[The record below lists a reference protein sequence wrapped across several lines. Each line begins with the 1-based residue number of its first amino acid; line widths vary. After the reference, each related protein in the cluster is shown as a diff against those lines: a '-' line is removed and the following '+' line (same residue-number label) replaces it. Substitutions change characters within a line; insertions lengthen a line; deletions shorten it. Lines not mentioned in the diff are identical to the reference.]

1 MKIAIVGLGVIGK
14 LHYSALRSL
23 GENITALCDVDSCA
37 MAEYEGVRKY
47 TDYKTML
54 DKEDIDAVHICT
66 PHYLHADMIIEALG
80 RGVNVL
86 SEKPLCIRE
95 EDIGRI
101 LEAEKNSTA
110 RLGVCF
116 QNRYNKSYRYVKE
129 YLKDKKVITAFANVV
144 WRRDKAYYGS
154 AEWRGKWDTEGGGT
168 LINQAIHTL
177 DFTAWVLG
185 MPSEVTAMT
194 ANLTLQDAI
203 EVEDT
208 AFAIF
213 SGDSDFSFASTN
225 GQNSD
230 FAPEVL
236 FKLEDGNVRLYGDKV
251 FVNDTL
257 VDFSEEQLFNTKS
270 CYGNGHASLFADY
283 YDAIRCERPFD
294 IDGEE
299 GAKAVRLVLSIY
311 KSQGKKIN
319 VI

>member
-14 LHYSALRSL
+14 LHYSALCSL
-23 GENITALCDVDSCA
+23 GENVIALCDIDDSA
-37 MAEYEGVRKY
+37 MASYDGVRKY
-47 TDYKTML
+47 TDYKAML
-54 DKEDIDAVHICT
+54 DAEELDAVHICT
-66 PHYLHADMIIEALG
+66 PHYLHADMIIEALE
-80 RGVNVL
+80 RNVNVL
-86 SEKPLCIRE
+86 SEKPLCIKE

-101 LEAEKNSTA
+101 LEAEKNSAAT
-110 RLGVCF
+110 LGVCF

-129 YLKDKKVITAFANVV
+129 YLQDKEVLTAFANVM

-154 AEWRGKWDTEGGGT
+154 AEWRGRWDTEGGGT

-185 MPSEVTAMT
+185 TPTEVTAMT
-194 ANLTLQDAI
+194 ANLTLADTI
-203 EVEDT
+203 EVEDS

-213 SGDSDFSFASTN
+213 SGGADFTFVSTN

-230 FAPEVL
+230 FSPEVL
-236 FKLEDGNVRLYGDKV
+236 FKLKDGNVRLYGDKV

-257 VDFSEEQLFNTKS
+257 VDFSEEQRFDTKS

-283 YDAIRCERPFD
+283 YDALRCGRPFE